1 MCYTVITMAFFKN
14 LLIKQMVKRQLK
26 GVPEA
31 QQEMILEAVEKNPE
45 LFTKIAEKVQER
57 TKGGMGQMEA
67 SMKTLREFESELKS
81 VFGAQK

>member
-1 MCYTVITMAFFKN
+1 MAFFKN

-31 QQEMILEAVEKNPE
+31 QQNLILEAVEKNPE

-67 SMKTLREFESELKS
+67 SMKTLREHEAELRGI
-81 VFGAQK
+81 FGTAQK